1 MKNLKTRE
9 IIKNISL
16 EENITKQQVEDII
29 NVHFEFVRHV
39 HSQLV
44 DGDVEYFPT
53 VRLPN
58 FCSFYIPE
66 NVKKRLIEHNNK
78 KRQENEPD

>member
-1 MKNLKTRE
+1 MRTLKTKE
-9 IIKNISL
+9 VIGNIAK
-16 EENITKQQVEDII
+16 EENVTRQQVEDVIM
-29 NVHFEFVRHV
+29 VHFEFVRHV

-44 DGDVEYFPT
+44 DGEKEFFPT

-58 FCSFYIPE
+58 FCSFYVPD

-78 KRQENEPD
+78 KRQENESN